1 MSIYIRDPQNGIY
14 WMRFKVKARCI
25 HESTDFTDRAR
36 AQEVHDKRR
45 LQILD
50 EARLGRK
57 PDRMWDEAAGEWLVQ
72 RQHKRSL
79 DKDQEI
85 LRWLHPY
92 LGGKRLSEIDRE
104 LIEKVRRAKLRVS
117 SPSTTNR
124 YMALLRAILR
134 AAWREWDW
142 TDSVPKIGMSRVNNA
157 RLVTIS
163 RTQAEKLLAELPP
176 HLASM
181 ARFTLETGLRRHN
194 VTHLRWEQVD
204 FERRLLWITGERMKG
219 GKPLGIPLSETALQV
234 LRQQQGIHLEYVFV
248 YQNYPV
254 YQTNTRAF
262 KTAAQR
268 VGLPD
273 LRWHDLRHIWASW
286 LAQDGTP
293 ILALQELG
301 DWQSEAM
308 VRRYAH
314 FSVEHLNRPGFR
326 RGSVV

>member
-117 SPSTTNR
+117 NP
-124 YMALLRAILR
+124 RAC
-134 AAWREWDW
+134 
-142 TDSVPKIGMSRVNNA
+142 P
-157 RLVTIS
+157 
-163 RTQAEKLLAELPP
+163 Q
-176 HLASM
+176 
-181 ARFTLETGLRRHN
+181 
-194 VTHLRWEQVD
+194 
-204 FERRLLWITGERMKG
+204 
-219 GKPLGIPLSETALQV
+219 LS
-234 LRQQQGIHLEYVFV
+234 
-248 YQNYPV
+248 
-254 YQTNTRAF
+254 
-262 KTAAQR
+262 QR
-268 VGLPD
+268 VAET
-273 LRWHDLRHIWASW
+273 R
-286 LAQDGTP
+286 
-293 ILALQELG
+293 
-301 DWQSEAM
+301 
-308 VRRYAH
+308 
-314 FSVEHLNRPGFR
+314 
-326 RGSVV
+326 